1 MSRLMTNL
9 TKRRKDAQAQT
20 FQSMVTKLRLDWYF
34 RLPLWIPGV
43 VALLLILLAIGLSQ
57 PGNAQLPSVLPPA
70 APLSPS
76 ISVTPQKPRLGDT
89 LSVMI
94 NGAEGIPAPNVLLD
108 GKPYPSF
115 PIGNNRYRALLPTT
129 PLDRPGT
136 MTIQV
141 EGGPS
146 QSLKLAN
153 RNFPTQRIWLP
164 PGQDGNVSDAE
175 YDRVDAFKQVLTPE
189 KYWNGP
195 MQRPNRGEITSVY
208 GVRRYYNGEF
218 AQDYYHRG
226 VDYGGATGSPIV
238 AAAAGRVALVGHEKD
253 GFEVH
258 GNCVGLNHGQG
269 VTSIYI
275 HMSKVMVQ
283 NGDYVQAGQ
292 QIGTLGS
299 TGAATGPHLH
309 WGLFVHGK
317 AVDPVPWRETGFE

>member
-1 MSRLMTNL
+1 
-9 TKRRKDAQAQT
+9 
-20 FQSMVTKLRLDWYF
+20 
-34 RLPLWIPGV
+34 
-43 VALLLILLAIGLSQ
+43 
-57 PGNAQLPSVLPPA
+57 
-70 APLSPS
+70 
-76 ISVTPQKPRLGDT
+76 
-89 LSVMI
+89 
-94 NGAEGIPAPNVLLD
+94 
-108 GKPYPSF
+108 
-115 PIGNNRYRALLPTT
+115 
-129 PLDRPGT
+129 
-136 MTIQV
+136 
-141 EGGPS
+141 
-146 QSLKLAN
+146 
-153 RNFPTQRIWLP
+153 
-164 PGQDGNVSDAE
+164 
-175 YDRVDAFKQVLTPE
+175 VDAFKQVLTPE